1 MTLRHLAIF
10 IRVCE
15 ENGITAAAKKLHMTQ
30 PSVSQ
35 VIQELE
41 AHYQT
46 LLFERLGR
54 RIFITEAGR
63 RLLRYSRNLINLNAQ
78 AEQAMRAFNEVYHLR
93 IGASITIGSKCLIDL
108 IKDITKDDPSKEIFS
123 EIHNTSELEEML
135 LNDNLDLALVEG
147 EIHSEYLITK
157 PFIRDELLFI
167 ISTDHPLAD
176 KVLNKQITVEDL
188 RTTKFFIRE
197 KGSGTRELFE
207 QVMHDHSIYYE
218 TAGIYNSME
227 GIKQAVM
234 AGLGVAIISSE
245 AIKSEIDTKKLLA
258 FSLPNLTFKRQF
270 HIVYHKNKFI
280 PPEMQDVID
289 YCLKM
294 GENTKRN

>member
-63 RLLRYSRNLINLNAQ
+63 RLLRYSRNLINLNMQ
-78 AEQAMRAFNEVYHLR
+78 TEQAMRAFNEVYHLR
-93 IGASITIGSKCLIDL
+93 LGASITIGTSILIDL
-108 IKDITKDDPSKEIFS
+108 IKHITENDPSKEIFS

-157 PFIRDELLFI
+157 PFMNDELVFI
-167 ISTDHPLAD
+167 IGKNHPLA
-176 KVLNKQITVEDL
+176 NKTITYDDL
-188 RTTKFFIRE
+188 AKLKFFIRE
-197 KGSGTRELFE
+197 TGSGTRELFE
-207 QVMHDHSIYYE
+207 QVMHQHNVYYQ
-218 TAGIYNSME
+218 TGGIYNSME
-227 GIKQAVM
+227 AIKKAVI
-234 AGLGVAIISSE
+234 AGLGVSVISTE
-245 AIKSEIDTKKLLA
+245 AVKDDLTDDKLITFNMPDLV
-258 FSLPNLTFKRQF
+258 FKRQF
-270 HIVYHKNKFI
+270 NIVYHKNKFI
-280 PPEMQDVID
+280 PPEMQEIID
-289 YCLKM
+289 ICLTLNKQAQ
-294 GENTKRN
+294 

>member
-63 RLLRYSRNLINLNAQ
+63 RLLRYSRNLINLNLQ
-78 AEQAMRAFNEVYHLR
+78 TEQAMRAFNEVYHLR
-93 IGASITIGSKCLIDL
+93 LGASITIGSSILINL
-108 IKDITKDDPSKEIFS
+108 IKHITENYPSKEIFS

-157 PFIRDELLFI
+157 PFMDDELVFI
-167 ISTDHPLAD
+167 IGKNHPLA
-176 KVLNKQITVEDL
+176 NKKITYDDL
-188 RTTKFFIRE
+188 AKLKFFIRE
-197 KGSGTRELFE
+197 TGSGTRELFE
-207 QVMHDHSIYYE
+207 QVMHQHNVYYQ
-218 TAGIYNSME
+218 TGGIYNSME
-227 GIKQAVM
+227 AIKKAVI
-234 AGLGVAIISSE
+234 AGLGVSVISTE
-245 AIKSEIDTKKLLA
+245 AIKDDLDAHNLIA
-258 FSLPNLTFKRQF
+258 FTMPDLVFKRQF
-270 HIVYHKNKFI
+270 NIVYHKNKFI
-280 PPEMQDVID
+280 PPEMQEVID
-289 YCLKM
+289 ICLNLKK
-294 GENTKRN
+294 ELK

>member
-63 RLLRYSRNLINLNAQ
+63 RLLRYSRNLINLNMQ
-78 AEQAMRAFNEVYHLR
+78 TEQAMRAFNEVYHLR
-93 IGASITIGSKCLIDL
+93 LGASITIGSNILINLLKHVKENDPA
-108 IKDITKDDPSKEIFS
+108 KDIFS
-123 EIHNTSELEEML
+123 EIHNTSELEKML
-135 LNDNLDLALVEG
+135 LNDTLDLALAEG

-157 PFIRDELLFI
+157 PFMHDELVFI
-167 ISTDHPLAD
+167 IGKSHPLA
-176 KVLNKQITVEDL
+176 KQKITFEDFSSL
-188 RTTKFFIRE
+188 KFFIRE
-197 KGSGTRELFE
+197 TGSGTRELFE
-207 QVMHDHSIYYE
+207 QVMHRHNIHYQ
-218 TAGIYNSME
+218 TGGIYNSVDA
-227 GIKQAVM
+227 IKKAVI
-234 AGLGVAIISSE
+234 AGLGVSVISSE
-245 AIKSEIDTKKLLA
+245 AIVDELKEGKLITFDMPGLV
-258 FSLPNLTFKRQF
+258 FKRQF
-270 HIVYHKNKFI
+270 NIVYHKNKFI
-280 PPEMQDVID
+280 PPEMQEIID
-289 YCLKM
+289 LCLNHP
-294 GENTKRN
+294 EQLR

>member
-63 RLLRYSRNLINLNAQ
+63 RLLRYSRSLINLNMQ
-78 AEQAMRAFNEVYHLR
+78 TEQAMRAFNEVYHLR
-93 IGASITIGSKCLIDL
+93 LGASITIGSSILINL
-108 IKDITKDDPSKEIFS
+108 IRYLTKEDPSKEIFS
-123 EIHNTSELEEML
+123 EIHNTSELEKML
-135 LNDNLDLALVEG
+135 LNDSLDLALAEG

-157 PFIRDELLFI
+157 PFMRDELVFI
-167 ISTDHPLAD
+167 IGSSHPMAQ
-176 KVLNKQITVEDL
+176 KQLTVEDL
-188 RTTKFFIRE
+188 AKLKFFVRE
-197 KGSGTRELFE
+197 TGSGTRELFE
-207 QVMHDHSIYYE
+207 QVMHRHNIHYQ
-218 TAGIYNSME
+218 TGGIYNSME
-227 GIKQAVM
+227 AIKKAVT
-234 AGLGVAIISSE
+234 AGLGISVISSE
-245 AIKSEIDTKKLLA
+245 AIIDEVKEGKLLSFTIPDLA
-258 FSLPNLTFKRQF
+258 FRRQF
-270 HIVYHKNKFI
+270 NIVYHKNKFI
-280 PPEMQDVID
+280 PPEMQEIINL
-289 YCLKM
+289 CLEHPEKLQH
-294 GENTKRN
+294 

>member
-1 MTLRHLAIF
+1 MTLRHLSIF

-63 RLLRYSRNLINLNAQ
+63 RLLRYSRNLINLNMQ
-78 AEQAMRAFNEVYHLR
+78 TEQAMRAFNEVYHLR
-93 IGASITIGSKCLIDL
+93 LGASITIGSSFLIDL
-108 IKDITKDDPSKEIFS
+108 IKTITDNDSTKEIFS

-157 PFIRDELLFI
+157 PFMDDELTFI
-167 ISTDHPLAD
+167 IGKNHPLAH
-176 KVLNKQITVEDL
+176 KKITFEDL
-188 RTTKFFIRE
+188 ANLKFFIRE
-197 KGSGTRELFE
+197 TGSGTRELFE
-207 QVMHDHSIYYE
+207 RVMHQHNIYYQ
-218 TAGIYNSME
+218 TGGIYNSME
-227 GIKQAVM
+227 AIKKIVA
-234 AGLGVAIISSE
+234 AGLGVSVISKT
-245 AIKSEIDTKKLLA
+245 AIKDEVAEGKLVT
-258 FSLPNLTFKRQF
+258 FSMPDLVFKRQF
-270 HIVYHKNKFI
+270 RIVYHKNKFI
-280 PPEMQDVID
+280 PPEMQEVID
-289 YCLKM
+289 KCLELASKIH
-294 GENTKRN
+294 K

>member
-10 IRVCE
+10 IKVCE

-41 AHYQT
+41 SHYQT

-78 AEQAMRAFNEVYHLR
+78 TEQAMRAFNEVYHLR
-93 IGASITIGSKCLIDL
+93 IGASITIGSNFLIDL
-108 IKDITKDDPSKEIFS
+108 IQHISQNDPNKEIFS

-157 PFIRDELLFI
+157 PFMNDELVFI
-167 ISTDHPLAD
+167 IGQNHPLA
-176 KVLNKQITVEDL
+176 NIEITFEDL
-188 RTTKFFIRE
+188 TNLKFFVRE
-197 KGSGTRELFE
+197 TGSGTRELFE
-207 QVMHDHSIYYE
+207 QVMHQHNIYYQ
-218 TAGIYNSME
+218 TGGIYNSME
-227 GIKQAVM
+227 AIKKAVI
-234 AGLGVAIISSE
+234 AGLGVSVISTE
-245 AIKSEIDTKKLLA
+245 AVKDEIHSGKIKVFTMPELV
-258 FSLPNLTFKRQF
+258 FKRQF
-270 HIVYHKNKFI
+270 NIVYHKNKFI
-280 PPEMQDVID
+280 PPEMQEIID
-289 YCLKM
+289 ECLKLSI
-294 GENTKRN
+294 NN

>member
-1 MTLRHLAIF
+1 MTLRHLSIF

-63 RLLRYSRNLINLNAQ
+63 RLLRYSRNLINLNLQ
-78 AEQAMRAFNEVYHLR
+78 TEQAMRAFNEVYHLR
-93 IGASITIGSKCLIDL
+93 LGASITIGSSFLIDL
-108 IKDITKDDPSKEIFS
+108 IKTITDNDSNKDIFS

-157 PFIRDELLFI
+157 PFMNDELTFI
-167 ISTDHPLAD
+167 IGKNHPLAG
-176 KVLNKQITVEDL
+176 KEITFDDL
-188 RTTKFFIRE
+188 AKLKFFIRE
-197 KGSGTRELFE
+197 TGSGTRELFE
-207 QVMHDHSIYYE
+207 RVMHQHNIYYQ
-218 TAGIYNSME
+218 TGGIYNSME
-227 GIKQAVM
+227 AIKKAV
-234 AGLGVAIISSE
+234 AANLGVSVISKT
-245 AIKSEIDTKKLLA
+245 AIKDEIAEGKLIS
-258 FSLPNLTFKRQF
+258 FSMPGLVFKRQF
-270 HIVYHKNKFI
+270 RIVYHKNKFI
-280 PPEMQDVID
+280 PPEMQAVID
-289 YCLKM
+289 QCLELASKLH
-294 GENTKRN
+294 K

>member
-10 IRVCE
+10 IKVCE

-78 AEQAMRAFNEVYHLR
+78 TEQAMRAFNEVYHLR
-93 IGASITIGSKCLIDL
+93 IGASITIGSNFLIDL
-108 IKDITKDDPSKEIFS
+108 IQHISHNGSGKEIFS

-135 LNDNLDLALVEG
+135 LNDSLDLAFVEG

-157 PFIRDELLFI
+157 PFMNDELVFI
-167 ISTDHPLAD
+167 IGQNHPLAD
-176 KVLNKQITVEDL
+176 KEITLEDL
-188 RTTKFFIRE
+188 TKLRFFVRE
-197 KGSGTRELFE
+197 TGSGTRELFE
-207 QVMHDHSIYYE
+207 QVMHRHNIYYQ

-227 GIKQAVM
+227 AIKKAVIS
-234 AGLGVAIISSE
+234 GLGVSVISTE
-245 AIKSEIDTKKLLA
+245 AIKDELKEGKLKTFTMPELV
-258 FSLPNLTFKRQF
+258 FKRQF
-270 HIVYHKNKFI
+270 NIVYHKNKFI
-280 PPEMQDVID
+280 PPEMQEVID
-289 YCLKM
+289 ECLQLSSNK
-294 GENTKRN
+294 

>member
-63 RLLRYSRNLINLNAQ
+63 RLLRYSRNLINLNLQ
-78 AEQAMRAFNEVYHLR
+78 TEQAMRAFNEVYHLR
-93 IGASITIGSKCLIDL
+93 LGASITIGSSILINL
-108 IKDITKDDPSKEIFS
+108 IKHITENDPSKEIFS

-157 PFIRDELLFI
+157 PFMDDELVFI
-167 ISTDHPLAD
+167 I
-176 KVLNKQITVEDL
+176 
-188 RTTKFFIRE
+188 
-197 KGSGTRELFE
+197 
-207 QVMHDHSIYYE
+207 
-218 TAGIYNSME
+218 
-227 GIKQAVM
+227 
-234 AGLGVAIISSE
+234 
-245 AIKSEIDTKKLLA
+245 
-258 FSLPNLTFKRQF
+258 
-270 HIVYHKNKFI
+270 
-280 PPEMQDVID
+280 
-289 YCLKM
+289 
-294 GENTKRN
+294 

>member
-10 IRVCE
+10 IKVCE

-78 AEQAMRAFNEVYHLR
+78 TEQAMRAFNEVYHLR
-93 IGASITIGSKCLIDL
+93 IGASITIGSNFLIDL
-108 IKDITKDDPSKEIFS
+108 IQHISHNGSGKEIFS

-135 LNDNLDLALVEG
+135 LNDSLDLALVEG

-157 PFIRDELLFI
+157 PFMNDELVFI
-167 ISTDHPLAD
+167 IGQNHPLAD
-176 KVLNKQITVEDL
+176 KEITLEDL
-188 RTTKFFIRE
+188 TKLRFFVRE
-197 KGSGTRELFE
+197 TGSGTRELFE
-207 QVMHDHSIYYE
+207 QVMHRHNIYYQ

-227 GIKQAVM
+227 AIKKAVIS
-234 AGLGVAIISSE
+234 GLGVSVISTE
-245 AIKSEIDTKKLLA
+245 AIKDEDRKS
-258 FSLPNLTFKRQF
+258 
-270 HIVYHKNKFI
+270 V
-280 PPEMQDVID
+280 V
-289 YCLKM
+289 
-294 GENTKRN
+294 